1 MFTLPSFLM
10 DYFIRVEM
18 EIQVFYNNSLAS
30 NNRIPTINPNTIYL
44 FS

>member
-1 MFTLPSFLM
+1 MSTLPSFLM
-10 DYFIRVEM
+10 NYFIRIEM